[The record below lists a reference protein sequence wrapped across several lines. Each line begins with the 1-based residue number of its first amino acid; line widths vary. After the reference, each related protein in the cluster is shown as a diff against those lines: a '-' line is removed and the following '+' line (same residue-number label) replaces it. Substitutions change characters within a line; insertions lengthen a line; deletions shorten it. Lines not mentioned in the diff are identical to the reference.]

1 VWTRAR
7 PTRLGG
13 KVNEE
18 LNTERLGCAGN
29 YTEPIAGLG
38 LGRGVHAFMVDTRRL
53 LLGAILRVLQ
63 GRNVMEEVMYWSEL
77 AELTHAT
84 QVEKFNFCLCEDNE
98 GQENPYA
105 DCPKGEGK

>member
-1 VWTRAR
+1 LTTYTRQRERAR
-7 PTRLGG
+7 
-13 KVNEE
+13 NET

-29 YTEPIAGLG
+29 NPKSVAGLG
-38 LGRGVHAFMVDTRRL
+38 LGRGIHALMVDTRRL

-98 GQENPYA
+98 GQENPYV
-105 DCPKGEGK
+105 DCPKEGE